1 MTQKYR
7 ANFVIYSA
15 LNFYITYIFS
25 LCKVVFVFVFS
36 IETLN
41 WIYLIYFNYYGI
53 FSLLM
58 YIQLDN
64 LNHVEDKMKIVQI
77 VMLIKYI

>member
-1 MTQKYR
+1 MQSYLC
-7 ANFVIYSA
+7 IY
-15 LNFYITYIFS
+15 FFTEI
-25 LCKVVFVFVFS
+25 
-36 IETLN
+36 LN

-53 FSLLM
+53 FSLLT

-64 LNHVEDKMKIVQI
+64 LNHVVYKMKIVQN